1 MLKDCNGKVIPQ
13 MTEYAILDMLAQKAA
28 VLKHVF
34 SLRERRKIRDRYSE
48 NYRLFCN
55 HDLDVQGVLL
65 DTLSH
70 PITRY

>member
-1 MLKDCNGKVIPQ
+1 MLKDCNGKKFPI
-13 MTEYAILDMLAQKAA
+13 MTEMAILGLMAEKAA
-28 VLKHVF
+28 VLHPF

-65 DTLSH
+65 DSLSK
-70 PITRY
+70 PITRF

>member
-1 MLKDCNGKVIPQ
+1 MLKDCNGKQFPVL
-13 MTEYAILDMLAQKAA
+13 TEMAILSMLSEKAVTRHA
-28 VLKHVF
+28 F

-48 NYRLFCN
+48 NYRMFCN

-65 DTLSH
+65 DSLSR